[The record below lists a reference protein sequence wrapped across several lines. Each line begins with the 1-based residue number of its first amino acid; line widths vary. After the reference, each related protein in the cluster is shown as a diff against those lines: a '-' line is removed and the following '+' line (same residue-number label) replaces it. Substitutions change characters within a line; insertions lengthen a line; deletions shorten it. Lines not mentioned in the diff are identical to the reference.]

1 VTVVLADDAPGTA
14 TATATST
21 ATVSPTALS
30 GQAVLSAATEH
41 VALGSGTSVATFT
54 SNNRGD
60 LASGFTATI
69 NWGDGTATQGVV
81 AGSSGS
87 FTVSGGHTYADEG
100 SDPLSVTLIR
110 NSDAAQATVAG
121 TVSVAENDA
130 LTGQGTSLA
139 AIAGQA
145 LNNVVVAS
153 FTDTDT
159 VSGAGDF
166 AATIDWGDGTTT
178 AGSVSGSTG
187 SFAVSGSHTYAAPGT
202 PTVTVVLADDAP
214 GTATATATSTATI
227 APPIVTSLFDFV
239 FTYAD
244 GKDYYTGTVAD
255 NGVLGYQAGQQI
267 TTSAGHY
274 DIFNQ
279 EGGSTPAPIG
289 AVVVANYSHSG
300 PGAASPIPI
309 DTAAGRPDGTGGLGS
324 ERDAVLGTDG
334 KAHPFS
340 STQEASFGAATALF
354 GFVYSYA
361 DGAAFYSGS
370 VADDGT
376 FGLSGGPGAAFS
388 RTVSDST
395 GQVLGTYSIFRNGTT
410 TLAPGSVVIDRFTTG
425 DASFT
430 ANHAGLGV
438 VDGSTGLG
446 SEVGGIT
453 VDGVGVGF
461 SADHEPRL
469 TLSVP
474 PLPAPPVIDPAD
486 VITAEVTQI
495 YRDMLGRNPDPG
507 GLATFSAE
515 LAGGVSVATVRQQF
529 AASAEVQ
536 NDVNALY
543 RQVLGRDVDASGLA
557 TYTGFL
563 ASGSSLAAVQLILAQ
578 SGEAQNDIAAIYH
591 DVLGR
596 APDGGGLVTFMAALA
611 GGTSLAAVRGM
622 FGHSLEA
629 ANDLIQLFQG
639 ILGRPPGAA
648 ELVGMEDLL
657 AGSATQQTLG
667 SALQATGSA
676 GGFTTVTAATGDASL
691 TALPL
696 TPTLFVFGDIAFGHD
711 TIAGFDPTRDTIQ
724 IAHARVADL
733 NTLAADTTASG
744 TGTLI
749 TINPSQSIQLAGI
762 SPTKLGPSNFQ
773 IL

>member
-1 VTVVLADDAPGTA
+1 
-14 TATATST
+14 
-21 ATVSPTALS
+21 
-30 GQAVLSAATEH
+30 
-41 VALGSGTSVATFT
+41 
-54 SNNRGD
+54 
-60 LASGFTATI
+60 
-69 NWGDGTATQGVV
+69 
-81 AGSSGS
+81 
-87 FTVSGGHTYADEG
+87 
-100 SDPLSVTLIR
+100 
-110 NSDAAQATVAG
+110 
-121 TVSVAENDA
+121 
-130 LTGQGTSLA
+130 
-139 AIAGQA
+139 
-145 LNNVVVAS
+145 
-153 FTDTDT
+153 
-159 VSGAGDF
+159 
-166 AATIDWGDGTTT
+166 
-178 AGSVSGSTG
+178 
-187 SFAVSGSHTYAAPGT
+187 VSGSHTYVAPGT
-202 PTVTVVLADDAP
+202 DTVTVVLADDAP

-244 GKDYYTGTVAD
+244 GTDYYVGTVAD

-279 EGGSTPAPIG
+279 EGGSTSAPIG
-289 AVVVANYSHSG
+289 AVVVANYSHGG